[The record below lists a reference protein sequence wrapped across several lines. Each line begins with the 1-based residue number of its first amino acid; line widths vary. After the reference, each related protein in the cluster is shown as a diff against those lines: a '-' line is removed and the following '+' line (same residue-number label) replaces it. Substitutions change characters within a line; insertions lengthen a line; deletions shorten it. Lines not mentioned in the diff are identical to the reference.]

1 MKLIYD
7 SETDSLYIEL
17 RDIPSVDSREM
28 APDIIFDFDHKGVVL
43 GIDIQHA
50 SQKLDFSALSAESVP
65 LKKVSGG

>member
-1 MKLIYD
+1 MNLIYD

-28 APDIIFDFDHKGVVL
+28 ATDIIFDFDDKGEVL

-50 SQKLDFSALSAESVP
+50 SKKLDFSLLSAESIP
-65 LKKVSGG
+65 LKRVSGG